1 MKWSSRVADETIGL
15 GATRDELRQLLGE
28 PDDVSTERK
37 QGQPVIWKYGEI
49 EYYFGDDG
57 RVNLI
62 YTEDDEGT
70 GRTIAKSY

>member
-1 MKWSSRVADETIGL
+1 VADQAIGL

-28 PDDVSTERK
+28 PDNVSTERK
-37 QGQPVIWKYGEI
+37 HGQPLIFKYGQL

-57 RVNLI
+57 RVYLI
-62 YTEDDEGT
+62 YTEDDGGN